1 MIVYVLFLHLTGE
14 IFPNDIYLLEKKLR
28 QKVCLI
34 FMIWFQVICQE
45 DRCSLKERE
54 IPESQT

>member
-14 IFPNDIYLLEKKLR
+14 IFPNDIYLLKKKLR

-34 FMIWFQVICQE
+34 FMIWFQATCQE
-45 DRCSLKERE
+45 DHCSLKERE